1 MDQVAIPDFAA
12 GAMEN
17 WGLVTYREQFLL
29 WDDVEST
36 NEDQQNVATIVSHEY
51 AHQWFGNLVTMEWW
65 AETFLNEGFANYFQY
80 FATHEVGC
88 CFLWGILFIFLNC
101 CSLQVYPDW
110 ELDKQYVVRVVLPM
124 LETDSVDTAQ
134 PLQYPANSDGQVM
147 ARFGRVSYFKGMYT
161 SSGILFLF

>member
-17 WGLVTYREQFLL
+17 WGLVTYREQYLL

-36 NEDQQNVATIVSHEY
+36 NEDQQLVATIVSHEY

-80 FATHEVGC
+80 FATHEVRS
-88 CFLWGILFIFLNC
+88 LF
-101 CSLQVYPDW
+101 CSLHFFLKFIIDLYFPCR
-110 ELDKQYVVRVVLPM
+110 K
-124 LETDSVDTAQ
+124 T
-134 PLQYPANSDGQVM
+134 
-147 ARFGRVSYFKGMYT
+147 SYFN
-161 SSGILFLF
+161 